1 MTKDFIAIR
10 DRIENAIIAGID
22 RAAAKRRRRDAIT
35 WITPTAREFN
45 AGPVT
50 PEMARHAESVSQF
63 HYRKRLARAAVAR

>member
-10 DRIENAIIAGID
+10 DRIENAIIAGLD
-22 RAAAKRRRRDAIT
+22 RPAKRRRRDAIT
-35 WITPTAREFN
+35 WITPTACEFN

-50 PEMARHAESVSQF
+50 AEMARHAESVSQF